1 MNFIAIDNSK
11 WFEYSFIYSFSS
23 LFITIVLSISVQQKR
38 KRKNAINN
46 EQNFVHIETN
56 KKHN

>member
-38 KRKNAINN
+38 KRKNEINN